1 MKWSRIRLHVV
12 VIIVIIVIIVVLLLV
27 IHKVVYADVFIVVI
41 VVIVV
46 VTGAGVLS
54 VLGGLGGG
62 LHILRRLGGSLHL
75 AVGRDLAGR
84 LALALA
90 VLGETLLTSQEVVKE
105 PLEVVPLIVVIVVV
119 VARRAL
125 RRLAAAGGRVL
136 ARGGRVVVVIII
148 IVVIIVVVIVVIVLN
163 VEAQVIVVI
172 VVVIIVVGRGGH
184 LGQPSSATAT
194 MPGLPLGLPGW
205 GSSGG
210 GDRRGD
216 RGVQYA
222 RIVPEAAQE
231 PTYAYLEM
239 DYGPGSTCGEDCWD
253 GQYGITWC
261 LVLRRTKKASKT
273 PDNAENNLDCSEDED
288 VPAAIMNIMFRKHF
302 HADKEPGYG
311 FGKASGRSGRSKGHG
326 THGKR
331 ARDAG
336 YSSLAM
342 PDAERDRGYRTH
354 LFLNPSGCQSCGSA
368 VDEDL
373 PPGAGLPP
381 PPSAAP
387 PAPRRSSVTLIKWPS
402 TKRKSS
408 GSLMGGRFDSLDVSP
423 GAGGPPTPTG
433 SASASAPPSR
443 QVSFNKNGQQQQQ
456 QQQPQQGRAATS
468 SLPMSRSEPVSLAHL
483 DRDCFIIPLH
493 AVDRFLPEGVPM
505 PEPGQLGQLNQ
516 AGQQQALQGGN
527 GNVKVLE
534 VADPLLSVLLHLM
547 TPMEPLE
554 PALESPLAS
563 PHRQQGTACAD
574 LVQEVSKGNSA
585 VRGMLLTNMEKNSE
599 FPYISYYVINS
610 AQTDPKEFFRS
621 LRSASLRKFDP
632 RNIRYTANHTLDLF
646 NEVATIAR
654 PPFDPGYPSAAR
666 RPAPATTGYIVS
678 FYKGDKLYLLMVEC
692 ANFLEDLSAAAVLIP
707 ALRARLC
714 GYTGI
719 YRAAPLPAAATPS

>member
-1 MKWSRIRLHVV
+1 ML
-12 VIIVIIVIIVVLLLV
+12 
-27 IHKVVYADVFIVVI
+27 
-41 VVIVV
+41 
-46 VTGAGVLS
+46 GAGRS
-54 VLGGLGGG
+54 T
-62 LHILRRLGGSLHL
+62 ST
-75 AVGRDLAGR
+75 
-84 LALALA
+84 ALKI
-90 VLGETLLTSQEVVKE
+90 GFSK
-105 PLEVVPLIVVIVVV
+105 
-119 VARRAL
+119 
-125 RRLAAAGGRVL
+125 
-136 ARGGRVVVVIII
+136 
-148 IVVIIVVVIVVIVLN
+148 N
-163 VEAQVIVVI
+163 
-172 VVVIIVVGRGGH
+172 
-184 LGQPSSATAT
+184 
-194 MPGLPLGLPGW
+194 
-205 GSSGG
+205 
-210 GDRRGD
+210 
-216 RGVQYA
+216 
-222 RIVPEAAQE
+222 
-231 PTYAYLEM
+231 
-239 DYGPGSTCGEDCWD
+239 
-253 GQYGITWC
+253 
-261 LVLRRTKKASKT
+261 AS
-273 PDNAENNLDCSEDED
+273 
-288 VPAAIMNIMFRKHF
+288 H
-302 HADKEPGYG
+302 KEPGYG

-678 FYKGDKLYLLMVEC
+678 FYKVFEGDDGRRFEKNWLYWTGARMLYRYLPRSVGLRRITLHKSISQGDKLYLLMVEC